1 MCRCMKD
8 IKEAPLDKE
17 ILFYLRTTYG
27 VVKNKGI
34 IKSNNNIDVS
44 PYFILELSKDRIIDS
59 VVSFKNILGWDY
71 LKDE

>member
-1 MCRCMKD
+1 MKD

-44 PYFILELSKDRIIDS
+44 PYFILELSKDRIIES
-59 VVSFKNILGWDY
+59 IVSFKNILGWDY
-71 LKDE
+71 LENE

>member
-1 MCRCMKD
+1 MKD

-34 IKSNNNIDVS
+34 IKSNNDIDVS
-44 PYFILELSKDRIIDS
+44 PYFIFELPKDRIIEI
-59 VVSFKNILGWDY
+59 VVSFKNISGWDY
-71 LKDE
+71 LENE

>member
-1 MCRCMKD
+1 MKD

-17 ILFYLRTTYG
+17 ILFYLHTDYG

-34 IKSNNNIDVS
+34 IKSDNGIDVS
-44 PYFILELSKDRIIDS
+44 PYFILELPKDRILES

-71 LKDE
+71 LENE

>member
-1 MCRCMKD
+1 MKD

-44 PYFILELSKDRIIDS
+44 PYFILELSKDRIIES

-71 LKDE
+71 LENK

>member
-1 MCRCMKD
+1 MKD

-44 PYFILELSKDRIIDS
+44 PYFILELSKDRILES
-59 VVSFKNILGWDY
+59 AVSFKNISGWDY
-71 LKDE
+71 LENE

>member
-1 MCRCMKD
+1 MKD

-34 IKSNNNIDVS
+34 IKSNNDIDVS
-44 PYFILELSKDRIIDS
+44 PYLILELPKDRILES
-59 VVSFKNILGWDY
+59 AVSFKNISGWDY
-71 LKDE
+71 LENE

>member
-1 MCRCMKD
+1 MKD

-44 PYFILELSKDRIIDS
+44 PYFILELSKDRIIES
-59 VVSFKNILGWDY
+59 IVSFKNILGWDY

>member
-1 MCRCMKD
+1 MKD

-44 PYFILELSKDRIIDS
+44 PYFIFELPKDRIVEI
-59 VVSFKNILGWDY
+59 VVGFKNILGWDY
-71 LKDE
+71 LENE

>member
-1 MCRCMKD
+1 MKD

-17 ILFYLRTTYG
+17 IWFYLRTTYG

-44 PYFILELSKDRIIDS
+44 PYFIFELSKDRIIES

-71 LKDE
+71 LENE

>member
-1 MCRCMKD
+1 MKD

-34 IKSNNNIDVS
+34 IKSNNDIDVS
-44 PYFILELSKDRIIDS
+44 PYFIFELPKDRILES
-59 VVSFKNILGWDY
+59 AVSFKNISGWDY
-71 LKDE
+71 LENE

>member
-1 MCRCMKD
+1 MKD

>member
-1 MCRCMKD
+1 MKD

-44 PYFILELSKDRIIDS
+44 PYFILELSKDRIIES
-59 VVSFKNILGWDY
+59 VVSFKNISGWDY
-71 LKDE
+71 LENE

>member
-1 MCRCMKD
+1 MKD

-44 PYFILELSKDRIIDS
+44 PYFILELSKDRIIES
-59 VVSFKNILGWDY
+59 IVSFKNILGWII
-71 LKDE
+71 

>member
-1 MCRCMKD
+1 MKD

-44 PYFILELSKDRIIDS
+44 PYFIFELPKDRILES
-59 VVSFKNILGWDY
+59 EVSFKNISGWDY
-71 LKDE
+71 LENE

>member
-1 MCRCMKD
+1 MKD

-17 ILFYLRTTYG
+17 IWFYLRTDYG
-27 VVKNKGI
+27 TVKNKGI

-44 PYFILELSKDRIIDS
+44 PYFILELSKDRIIES

-71 LKDE
+71 LENE

>member
-1 MCRCMKD
+1 MKD

-17 ILFYLRTTYG
+17 ILFYFHTDYG

-44 PYFILELSKDRIIDS
+44 PYFIFELPKDRILESAI
-59 VVSFKNILGWDY
+59 SFKNISGWDY
-71 LKDE
+71 LENE

>member
-1 MCRCMKD
+1 MKD
-8 IKEAPLDKE
+8 IKEVPLDKE

-44 PYFILELSKDRIIDS
+44 PYFILELSKDRIIES

-71 LKDE
+71 LENE

>member
-1 MCRCMKD
+1 MKD

-17 ILFYLRTTYG
+17 ILFYLRTDYG
-27 VVKNKGI
+27 TVKNKGI

-44 PYFILELSKDRIIDS
+44 PYFILELPKNRIIES

-71 LKDE
+71 LENE

>member
-1 MCRCMKD
+1 MKD

-44 PYFILELSKDRIIDS
+44 PYFIFELSKDRIIEI

-71 LKDE
+71 LENE

>member
-1 MCRCMKD
+1 MKD

-44 PYFILELSKDRIIDS
+44 PYFILELPKDRIIES
-59 VVSFKNILGWDY
+59 AISFKNISGWDD
-71 LKDE
+71 LENE

>member
-1 MCRCMKD
+1 MKD

-17 ILFYLRTTYG
+17 ILFYFHTDYG

-34 IKSNNNIDVS
+34 IKSNNNIDVY
-44 PYFILELSKDRIIDS
+44 PYLIFELSKDRITES

-71 LKDE
+71 LENE